1 MGESGQ
7 MAPLASFDSAHS
19 EKGDVVPL
27 LDLFWAML
35 WFFLFFAWIW
45 LLISIFSDIFR
56 SDDLSGWAKAFWTI
70 FVVILPLLGV
80 LVYLI
85 ARAGSMQERAMAEMA
100 AREKATRQYI
110 QEVSSG
116 SASTADELEKLGN
129 LRAQG
134 VLSEEEFA
142 AQKAKLLA

>member
-1 MGESGQ
+1 
-7 MAPLASFDSAHS
+7 
-19 EKGDVVPL
+19 
-27 LDLFWAML
+27 ML

-45 LLISIFSDIFR
+45 LLITIFADIFR

-70 FVVILPLLGV
+70 FVVVLPWLGV
-80 LVYLI
+80 LIYLI
-85 ARAGSMQERAMAEMA
+85 ARGGSMQERAMADAA

-116 SASTADELEKLGN
+116 GGGASTADELEKLGK
-129 LRAQG
+129 LQSQG
-134 VLSEEEFA
+134 VITAEEFA

>member
-1 MGESGQ
+1 
-7 MAPLASFDSAHS
+7 
-19 EKGDVVPL
+19 

-45 LLISIFSDIFR
+45 LLITIFADIFR
-56 SDDLSGWAKAFWTI
+56 SDDLSGWSKAFWTI
-70 FVVILPLLGV
+70 FVVVLPWLGV
-80 LVYLI
+80 LIYLI
-85 ARAGSMQERAMAEMA
+85 ARGGSMQERAMADAA

-116 SASTADELEKLGN
+116 GGASAADELEKLGK
-129 LRAQG
+129 LQSQG
-134 VLSEEEFA
+134 VITAEEFA

>member
-1 MGESGQ
+1 
-7 MAPLASFDSAHS
+7 
-19 EKGDVVPL
+19 VPL

-45 LLISIFSDIFR
+45 LLITIFADIFR

-70 FVVILPLLGV
+70 FVVVLPWLGV
-80 LVYLI
+80 LIYLI
-85 ARAGSMQERAMAEMA
+85 ARGGSMQERAMADAA

-110 QEVSSG
+110 QEVSAG
-116 SASTADELEKLGN
+116 GGGASAADELEKLGK
-129 LRAQG
+129 LQSQG
-134 VLSEEEFA
+134 VITAEEFA

>member
-1 MGESGQ
+1 M
-7 MAPLASFDSAHS
+7 
-19 EKGDVVPL
+19 PL

-45 LLISIFSDIFR
+45 LLISIFADIFR
-56 SDDLSGWAKAFWTI
+56 SDDLGGWAKAFWTI

-85 ARAGSMQERAMAEMA
+85 ARGGSMQERAMAEMA

-116 SASTADELEKLGN
+116 GGASTADELEKLGR
-129 LRAQG
+129 LREQG
-134 VLSEEEFA
+134 VISPEEFD